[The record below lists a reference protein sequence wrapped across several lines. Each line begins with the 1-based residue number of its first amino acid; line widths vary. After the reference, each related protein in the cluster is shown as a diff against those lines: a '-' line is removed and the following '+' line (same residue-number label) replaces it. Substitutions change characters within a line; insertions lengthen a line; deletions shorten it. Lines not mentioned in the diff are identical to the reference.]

1 MQTTTMVFK
10 LAKTLAALAWADGE
24 MDASEINIIKGILF
38 KLDELSA
45 EEWAE
50 LDIYLDHPISA
61 EECEHLVEDLLGSIH
76 SRSDKEFVIETFRHL
91 IEADGQVTDEE
102 QELFDELSATIN
114 GKSTGPFA
122 QLSRLL
128 IACRSKT
135 YKKEN
140 TREKYLAEFMSNK
153 VLYDFKHQGNT
164 VGMDEVQMNKA
175 CAAAA
180 LLGRLS
186 HEDGDF
192 SQVEKDILVERLEAD
207 WYVSRSKAQAL
218 CEIVTQRSATDM
230 DYENLMYHFF
240 EMTTAAE
247 RKNFI
252 LSLFKLA
259 AACQELSFEEVE
271 RIRHVASCI
280 RVQHPDFIWAK
291 LQVLES

>member
-1 MQTTTMVFK
+1 MKTETMVFK

-38 KLDELSA
+38 KLEELSA

-61 EECEHLVEDLLGSIH
+61 TECEQLVKDLLQSVH
-76 SRSDKEFVIETFRHL
+76 SRSDKEFVIENFRHL
-91 IEADGQVTDEE
+91 IEADGQVTEEE
-102 QELFDELSATIN
+102 QHLFDELSATVN

-135 YKKEN
+135 YKQEN
-140 TREKYLAEFMSNK
+140 TREKYLAEFMSNR
-153 VLYDFKHQGNT
+153 VLYDFKHQGNSA
-164 VGMDEVQMNKA
+164 GMDEAQMNKA

-180 LLGRLS
+180 LLGKLS
-186 HEDGDF
+186 QEDGEF
-192 SQVEKDILVERLEAD
+192 SQVEKDVLVERLESD
-207 WYVSRSKAQAL
+207 WFLSRTKAQIL

-240 EMTTAAE
+240 EMTTAEE

-259 AACQELSFEEVE
+259 AACQDLSHDEVE
-271 RIRHVASCI
+271 RIRHFASCI
-280 RVQHPDFIWAK
+280 RVQHTDFIWAK
-291 LQVLES
+291 LQVID